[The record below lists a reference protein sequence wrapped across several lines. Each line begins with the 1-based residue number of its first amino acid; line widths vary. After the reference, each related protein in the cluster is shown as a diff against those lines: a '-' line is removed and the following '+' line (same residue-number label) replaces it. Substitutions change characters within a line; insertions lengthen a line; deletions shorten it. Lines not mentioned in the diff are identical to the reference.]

1 MIYLNRS
8 FDVLTFKEDSG
19 QIVYEI
25 LLILIVSSA
34 LASGKIRQDS
44 KYLAMQK
51 NSVLKQMNFALTGS
65 MKPRTELS
73 VGVRSESPP
82 SK

>member
-34 LASGKIRQDS
+34 LASGKI
-44 KYLAMQK
+44 
-51 NSVLKQMNFALTGS
+51 G
-65 MKPRTELS
+65 
-73 VGVRSESPP
+73 
-82 SK
+82 

>member
-25 LLILIVSSA
+25 LLILIVRSA
-34 LASGKIRQDS
+34 LASGKIRQNF
-44 KYLAMQK
+44 KYLAIQK
-51 NSVLKQMNFALTGS
+51 NSVLKLIDQDRNTGVF
-65 MKPRTELS
+65 KKLLS
-73 VGVRSESPP
+73 IFRYVAVARS
-82 SK
+82 

>member
-44 KYLAMQK
+44 KYLAIWAGK
-51 NSVLKQMNFALTGS
+51 LLVLMAD
-65 MKPRTELS
+65 
-73 VGVRSESPP
+73 
-82 SK
+82 